1 MRKIWIFKISAASRN
16 FSNSIARHV
25 RDYGKFSIVST
36 TIAARVSHPT
46 GLYVLFFTEMWER
59 YSFYSMMAILSLYMN
74 EALHFDIAHVG
85 RVYGLYTAGVYFL
98 PLAGGL
104 LADRLLGFNR
114 AIIIGGVLMM
124 LGHLVLGVELMPF
137 FYSGLVLLACGS
149 GLLKP
154 NVSTIV
160 GNLYRS
166 RPELRDQGFNIFYV
180 GINLGAFVSPLTV
193 SWLRSHYGWSV
204 AFMSAAVA
212 MLFSLVTFIGFNR
225 YVAEAATKVPKTST
239 EARTI
244 RPAEAR
250 SRVITLLAVFA
261 ISTAFWLAFY
271 QIFYTF
277 TFWARD
283 NTATTV
289 APERFQVFEPLGVIV
304 LSPALVAIWMWL
316 QRRAAEPSTPVK
328 MLLGVLLCAGAFGTL
343 AYAGSIGGDTGRVSP
358 LWLIAANIIIALGE
372 IALSPMGLSLVNSI
386 APPRSRGLLMGGWF
400 VSLAVGGYLSG
411 YIGAYWDRMPHSR
424 FFAMVAAILVG
435 TAVPL
440 SMMAPQ
446 IKRTIR
452 RAEAEERVAAQ

>member
-1 MRKIWIFKISAASRN
+1 M
-16 FSNSIARHV
+16 SI
-25 RDYGKFSIVST
+25 
-36 TIAARVSHPT
+36 TIAARASHPP

-98 PLAGGL
+98 PLVGGL

-124 LGHLVLGVELMPF
+124 FGHIALGIELMPF

-193 SWLRSHYGWSV
+193 SWLRTNYGWSV

-225 YVAEAATKVPKTST
+225 HVAEAATKVDKTST
-239 EARTI
+239 EARI
-244 RPAEAR
+244 IGPAEAR
-250 SRVITLLAVFA
+250 SRVITLLAVFT

-283 NTATTV
+283 NTATTI

-304 LSPALVAIWMWL
+304 LSPVLVAVWMWL
-316 QRRAAEPSTPVK
+316 QRRNAEPSTPVK
-328 MLLGVLLCAGAFGTL
+328 MLLGVVLCAGAFGML
-343 AYAGSIGGDTGRVSP
+343 GYAGTIGGDTGRVSP

-400 VSLAVGGYLSG
+400 ASLALGGYLSG

-424 FFAMVAAILVG
+424 FFAMVAVILAG
-435 TAVPL
+435 TAIPL
-440 SMMAPQ
+440 SLMTPQ

-452 RAEAEERVAAQ
+452 RAETEERVPAQ

>member
-1 MRKIWIFKISAASRN
+1 M
-16 FSNSIARHV
+16 SI
-25 RDYGKFSIVST
+25 
-36 TIAARVSHPT
+36 TIAARASHPP

-98 PLAGGL
+98 PLVGGL

-114 AIIIGGVLMM
+114 AIIIGGGLMM
-124 LGHLVLGVELMPF
+124 FGHIVLGIELMPF

-193 SWLRSHYGWSV
+193 SWLRTNYGWSV

-212 MLFSLVTFIGFNR
+212 MLLSLVTFIGFNR
-225 YVAEAATKVPKTST
+225 HVAEAATKVDKTST

-244 RPAEAR
+244 GPAEAR
-250 SRVITLLAVFA
+250 SRVITLLAVFT

-283 NTATTV
+283 NTATTI

-304 LSPALVAIWMWL
+304 LSPVLVAVWMWL
-316 QRRAAEPSTPVK
+316 QRRNAEPSTPVK
-328 MLLGVLLCAGAFGTL
+328 MLLGVVLCAGAFGML
-343 AYAGSIGGDTGRVSP
+343 GYAGTIGGDTGRVSP

-400 VSLAVGGYLSG
+400 ASLALGGYLSG

-424 FFAMVAAILVG
+424 FFAMVAVILAG
-435 TAVPL
+435 TAIPL
-440 SMMAPQ
+440 SLMTPQ

-452 RAEAEERVAAQ
+452 RAETEERVPAQ

>member
-1 MRKIWIFKISAASRN
+1 M
-16 FSNSIARHV
+16 SI
-25 RDYGKFSIVST
+25 
-36 TIAARVSHPT
+36 TIAARASHPP

-98 PLAGGL
+98 PLVGGL

-114 AIIIGGVLMM
+114 AIIIGGGLMM
-124 LGHLVLGVELMPF
+124 FGHIVLGIELMPF

-193 SWLRSHYGWSV
+193 SWLRTNYGWSV

-212 MLFSLVTFIGFNR
+212 MLLSLVTFIGFNR
-225 YVAEAATKVPKTST
+225 HVAEAATKVDKTST

-244 RPAEAR
+244 GPAEAR
-250 SRVITLLAVFA
+250 SRVITLLAVFT

-283 NTATTV
+283 NTATTI

-304 LSPALVAIWMWL
+304 LSPVLVAVWMWL
-316 QRRAAEPSTPVK
+316 QRRNAEPSTPVK
-328 MLLGVLLCAGAFGTL
+328 MLLGVVLCAGAFGML
-343 AYAGSIGGDTGRVSP
+343 GYAGTIGGDTGRVSP

-400 VSLAVGGYLSG
+400 ASLALGGYLSG
-411 YIGAYWDRMPHSR
+411 YSGAYWDRMPHSR
-424 FFAMVAAILVG
+424 FFAMVAVILAG
-435 TAVPL
+435 TAIPL
-440 SMMAPQ
+440 SLMTPQ

-452 RAEAEERVAAQ
+452 RAETEERVPAQ

>member
-1 MRKIWIFKISAASRN
+1 M
-16 FSNSIARHV
+16 SI
-25 RDYGKFSIVST
+25 
-36 TIAARVSHPT
+36 TIAARASHPP

-98 PLAGGL
+98 PLVGGL

-124 LGHLVLGVELMPF
+124 FGHIALGIELMPF

-193 SWLRSHYGWSV
+193 SWLRTNYGWSV

-212 MLFSLVTFIGFNR
+212 MLLSLVTFIGFNR
-225 YVAEAATKVPKTST
+225 HVAEAATKVDKTST

-244 RPAEAR
+244 GPAEAR
-250 SRVITLLAVFA
+250 SRVITLLAVFT

-283 NTATTV
+283 NTATTI

-304 LSPALVAIWMWL
+304 LSPVLVAVWMWL
-316 QRRAAEPSTPVK
+316 QRRNAEPSTPVK
-328 MLLGVLLCAGAFGTL
+328 MLLGVVLCAGAFGML
-343 AYAGSIGGDTGRVSP
+343 GYAGTIGGDTGRVSP

-400 VSLAVGGYLSG
+400 ASLALGGYLSG

-424 FFAMVAAILVG
+424 FFAMVAVILAG
-435 TAVPL
+435 TAIPL
-440 SMMAPQ
+440 SL
-446 IKRTIR
+446 
-452 RAEAEERVAAQ
+452 

>member
-1 MRKIWIFKISAASRN
+1 M
-16 FSNSIARHV
+16 
-25 RDYGKFSIVST
+25 ST
-36 TIAARVSHPT
+36 TIAARTSHPP

-74 EALHFDIAHVG
+74 EALHFDIAQVG
-85 RVYGLYTAGVYFL
+85 RIYGLYTAGVYFL

-124 LGHLVLGVELMPF
+124 FGHIVLGIELMPF
-137 FYSGLVLLACGS
+137 FYSGLILLACGS

-193 SWLRSHYGWSV
+193 SWLRTNYGWSV

-212 MLFSLVTFIGFNR
+212 MLLSLVTFIGFNR
-225 YVAEAATKVPKTST
+225 HVAEAATKVDKTST

-244 RPAEAR
+244 GPAEAR
-250 SRVITLLAVFA
+250 SRVITLLAVFT

-283 NTATTV
+283 NTATTI

-304 LSPALVAIWMWL
+304 LSPVLVAVWMWL
-316 QRRAAEPSTPVK
+316 QRRNAEPSTPVK
-328 MLLGVLLCAGAFGTL
+328 MLLGVVLCAGAFGML
-343 AYAGSIGGDTGRVSP
+343 GYAGTIGGDTGRVSP

-400 VSLAVGGYLSG
+400 ASLALGGYLSG
-411 YIGAYWDRMPHSR
+411 YSGAYWDRMPHSR
-424 FFAMVAAILVG
+424 FFAMVAVILAG
-435 TAVPL
+435 TAIPL
-440 SMMAPQ
+440 SLMTPQ

-452 RAEAEERVAAQ
+452 RAETEERVPAQ

>member
-1 MRKIWIFKISAASRN
+1 M
-16 FSNSIARHV
+16 SI
-25 RDYGKFSIVST
+25 
-36 TIAARVSHPT
+36 TIAARASHPP

-98 PLAGGL
+98 PLVGGL

-124 LGHLVLGVELMPF
+124 FGHIALGIELMPF

-193 SWLRSHYGWSV
+193 SWLRTNYGWSV

-225 YVAEAATKVPKTST
+225 HVAEAATKVDKTST

-244 RPAEAR
+244 GPAEAR
-250 SRVITLLAVFA
+250 SRVITLLAVFT
-261 ISTAFWLAFY
+261 ISTVFWLAFY

-283 NTATTV
+283 NTATTI

-304 LSPALVAIWMWL
+304 LSPVLVAVWMWL
-316 QRRAAEPSTPVK
+316 QRRNAEPSTPVK
-328 MLLGVLLCAGAFGTL
+328 MLLGVVLCAGAFGML
-343 AYAGSIGGDTGRVSP
+343 GYAGTIGGDTGRVSP

-400 VSLAVGGYLSG
+400 ASLALGGYLSG
-411 YIGAYWDRMPHSR
+411 YSGAYWDRMPHSR
-424 FFAMVAAILVG
+424 FFAMVAVILAG
-435 TAVPL
+435 TAIPL
-440 SMMAPQ
+440 SLMTPQ

-452 RAEAEERVAAQ
+452 RAETEERVPAQ

>member
-1 MRKIWIFKISAASRN
+1 M
-16 FSNSIARHV
+16 SI
-25 RDYGKFSIVST
+25 
-36 TIAARVSHPT
+36 TIAARASHPP

-98 PLAGGL
+98 PLVGGL

-114 AIIIGGVLMM
+114 AIIIGGGLMM
-124 LGHLVLGVELMPF
+124 FGHIVLGIELMPF

-193 SWLRSHYGWSV
+193 SWLRTNYGWSV

-225 YVAEAATKVPKTST
+225 HVAEAATKVDKTST

-244 RPAEAR
+244 GPAEAR
-250 SRVITLLAVFA
+250 SRVITLLAVFT

-283 NTATTV
+283 NTATTI

-304 LSPALVAIWMWL
+304 LSPVLVAVWMWL
-316 QRRAAEPSTPVK
+316 QRRNAEPSTPVK
-328 MLLGVLLCAGAFGTL
+328 MLLGVVLCAGAFGML
-343 AYAGSIGGDTGRVSP
+343 GYAGTIGGDTGRVSP

-400 VSLAVGGYLSG
+400 ASLALGGYLSG
-411 YIGAYWDRMPHSR
+411 YSGAYWDRMPHSR
-424 FFAMVAAILVG
+424 FFAMVAVILAG
-435 TAVPL
+435 TAIPL
-440 SMMAPQ
+440 SLMTPQ

-452 RAEAEERVAAQ
+452 RAETEERVPAQ

>member
-1 MRKIWIFKISAASRN
+1 M
-16 FSNSIARHV
+16 
-25 RDYGKFSIVST
+25 ST
-36 TIAARVSHPT
+36 TIAARTSHPP

-74 EALHFDIAHVG
+74 EALHFDIAQVG
-85 RVYGLYTAGVYFL
+85 RIYGLYTAGVYFL

-124 LGHLVLGVELMPF
+124 FGHIVLGIELMPF
-137 FYSGLVLLACGS
+137 FYSGLILLACGS

-193 SWLRSHYGWSV
+193 SWLRTNYGWSV

-225 YVAEAATKVPKTST
+225 HVAEAATKVDKTST
-239 EARTI
+239 EARI
-244 RPAEAR
+244 IGPAEAR
-250 SRVITLLAVFA
+250 SRVITLLAVFT

-283 NTATTV
+283 NTATTI

-304 LSPALVAIWMWL
+304 LSPVLVAVWMWL
-316 QRRAAEPSTPVK
+316 QRRNAEPSTPVK
-328 MLLGVLLCAGAFGTL
+328 MLLGVVLCAGAFGML
-343 AYAGSIGGDTGRVSP
+343 GYAGTIGGDTGRVSP

-400 VSLAVGGYLSG
+400 ASLALGGYLSG

-424 FFAMVAAILVG
+424 FFAMVAVILAG
-435 TAVPL
+435 TAIPL
-440 SMMAPQ
+440 SLMTPQ

-452 RAEAEERVAAQ
+452 RAETEERVPAQ